1 MNGGHQ
7 NFVVR
12 FTVRALPALA
22 IAMALVLGWRALVAG
37 KAVLADADAPAV
49 HLRADTAFPRD
60 ASEAAW
66 RARIAQDPSDHVA
79 LAILARVLEQQGH
92 VADARTAMNEA
103 LRLAPA
109 DRQTLIEAGAF
120 HLRAGD
126 AMQAMPYLRRAA
138 DLYPE
143 ARAGLW
149 PAFVA
154 VLDDRRTDAYFADIA
169 RDSPEWW
176 PEFFGYACAKAR
188 NADALQKLLGA
199 RANAGTAG
207 ANERRCLVDR
217 MQRDNLWPGAYQAWL
232 NSLPEPERQ
241 RIGYV
246 YNGDFERPISNLGFD
261 WTIPAQ
267 DGVFVAARPV
277 AGAGGQR
284 ALEVEFVNKRWSV
297 PPAQQYLM
305 LVPGKYRFE
314 GRGRADRLQTWLGVQ
329 WGLYC
334 LPDGGRAARQL
345 ARTGPFLGTSGW
357 EGWRED
363 FAVPADCPVQLLRLE
378 LANPRRDAVTPGD
391 VAARLDGAV
400 WFDDFRVRS
409 LD

>member
-1 MNGGHQ
+1 MTDGHG
-7 NFVVR
+7 NSVVR
-12 FTVRALPALA
+12 FGLRALPALA
-22 IAMALVLGWRALVAG
+22 IVLALVLGWRALVAG
-37 KAVLADADAPAV
+37 KAVLADTDAPAV
-49 HLRADTAFPRD
+49 RADPAFPGD

-66 RARIAQDPSDHVA
+66 RARIAHDPSDHVA
-79 LAILARVLEQQGH
+79 LVLLARVLEQQGK
-92 VADARTAMNEA
+92 VADARATMSEA

-126 AMQAMPYLRRAA
+126 AAQAMPYLRRAA
-138 DLYPE
+138 DLYPD

-154 VLDDRRTDAYFADIA
+154 VLDDRRSDAWFADIA
-169 RDSPEWW
+169 RDNPEWW
-176 PEFFGYACAKAR
+176 PGFFDHACAKAR
-188 NADALQKLLGA
+188 NADALQKMLGA
-199 RANAGTAG
+199 RADAGTAG
-207 ANERRCLVDR
+207 ANERRCLIER
-217 MQRDNLWPGAYQAWL
+217 LQRENQWPGAYQAWL
-232 NSLPEPERQ
+232 NSLPQRERQ

-246 YNGDFERPISNLGFD
+246 YNGDFELPISNLGFD

-267 DGVFVAARPV
+267 DGVFVAGRPV
-277 AGAGGQR
+277 EGAGGQL
-284 ALEVEFVNKRWSV
+284 ALKVEFVNKRWSL
-297 PPAQQYLM
+297 PPAQQYVM
-305 LVPGKYRFE
+305 LAPGRYRFE
-314 GRGRADRLQTWLGVQ
+314 GRGRADGLQTWLGVQ

-334 LPDGGRAARQL
+334 LPDGARGARQL
-345 ARTGPFLGTSGW
+345 ARSGPFLATSGW
-357 EGWRED
+357 EAWRED

-391 VAARLDGAV
+391 VAARLDGAA

>member
-1 MNGGHQ
+1 MNDGDG
-7 NFVVR
+7 NSVVR
-12 FTVRALPALA
+12 FTVRALPAVA
-22 IAMALVLGWRALVAG
+22 IVLALVLGWRALVAG
-37 KAVLADADAPAV
+37 RAVLVDADAPAV
-49 HLRADTAFPRD
+49 RMRADAAPLRD
-60 ASEAAW
+60 GSEAAW
-66 RARIAQDPSDHVA
+66 RARVAQNPADHVA
-79 LAILARVLEQQGH
+79 LVVLARVLEQQGN
-92 VADARTAMNEA
+92 AAGARAAMSEA

-109 DRQTLIEAGAF
+109 DRQALIEAGAF

-126 AMQAMPYLRRAA
+126 AAQAVPYLRQVA

-154 VLDDRRTDAYFADIA
+154 VLDGGRADAWFAGIA
-169 RDSPEWW
+169 RDNPDWW
-176 PEFFGYACAKAR
+176 PQFFDHACAKAR
-188 NADALQKLLGA
+188 NAAALQKLLGV
-199 RANAGTAG
+199 RADAGTAG
-207 ANERRCLVDR
+207 ANERRCLIDR
-217 MQRDNLWPGAYQAWL
+217 MQRENQWPGAYQAWL
-232 NSLPEPERQ
+232 NSLPAGERKH
-241 RIGYV
+241 IGYV
-246 YNGDFERPISNLGFD
+246 YNGDFELPLSNLGFD

-267 DGVFVAARPV
+267 EGVFVTTRPA
-277 AGAGGQR
+277 AGAGGPR
-284 ALEVEFVNKRWSV
+284 ALEVEVVNKRWSL

-305 LVPGKYRFE
+305 LAPGRYRFE

-334 LPDGGRAARQL
+334 RPDGTRAARQL
-345 ARTGPFLGTSGW
+345 ARSGPYLGTSGW
-357 EGWRED
+357 EAWRED

>member
-1 MNGGHQ
+1 MNGERGHS
-7 NFVVR
+7 VAR
-12 FTVRALPALA
+12 FAARALPAVA
-22 IAMALVLGWRALVAG
+22 IVLALVLGWRALVAG
-37 KAVLADADAPAV
+37 RAVLADAGAPAV
-49 HLRADTAFPRD
+49 HIRADAASPRNG
-60 ASEAAW
+60 SEAAW
-66 RARIAQDPSDHVA
+66 RARVAQDPSDHVA
-79 LAILARVLEQQGH
+79 LVLLARVLEQQGK
-92 VADARTAMNEA
+92 VADARAAMHEA

-109 DRQTLIEAGAF
+109 DRQTLIEAGAL

-126 AMQAMPYLRRAA
+126 AAQAMPYLRRAA

-149 PAFVA
+149 PAMVA
-154 VLDDRRTDAYFADIA
+154 VLDDRRVDTFFAGIA
-169 RDSPEWW
+169 RDNPDWW
-176 PEFFGYACAKAR
+176 PAFFDHACAKAR
-188 NADALQKLLGA
+188 NADALQKMLGI
-199 RANAGTAG
+199 RADAGTAG
-207 ANERRCLVDR
+207 AGERRCLIDR
-217 MQRDNLWPGAYQAWL
+217 LQRENQWPGAYQAWL
-232 NSLPEPERQ
+232 NSLPARERQ

-246 YNGDFERPISNLGFD
+246 YNGDFERPLSNLGFD
-261 WTIPAQ
+261 WTMPAQ

-277 AGAGGQR
+277 DGAGGQL
-284 ALEVEFVNKRWSV
+284 ALKVEFVNQRWSL
-297 PPAQQYLM
+297 PPAQQVLL

-314 GRGRADRLQTWLGVQ
+314 GRGRADKLQTWLGVQ

-334 LPDGGRAARQL
+334 RPDGARGARQL
-345 ARTGPFLGTSGW
+345 ARSGPFLGTGGW
-357 EGWRED
+357 EVWRQD

>member
-1 MNGGHQ
+1 M
-7 NFVVR
+7 VR
-12 FTVRALPALA
+12 FAVRALPAVA
-22 IAMALVLGWRALVAG
+22 IMMALLLGWRALVAG
-37 KAVLADADAPAV
+37 QAGLADADAPAV
-49 HLRADTAFPRD
+49 RTRVDAAFPRD
-60 ASEAAW
+60 GSETAW
-66 RARIAQDPSDHVA
+66 RARIARDPSDRVA
-79 LAILARVLEQQGH
+79 LVILSRVLEQQGN
-92 VADARTAMNEA
+92 VADARKAMNEA

-126 AMQAMPYLRRAA
+126 AAQALPYLRRAA

-154 VLDDRRTDAYFADIA
+154 MLDDRRIDANFASIA
-169 RDSPEWW
+169 RDNPDWW
-176 PEFFGYACAKAR
+176 PAFFDYACAKVR
-188 NADALQKLLGA
+188 HADALQKLLGA
-199 RANAGTAG
+199 RADVGTAG
-207 ANERRCLVDR
+207 ANERRCLIDR
-217 MQRDNLWPGAYQAWL
+217 MQRENRWPGAYQAWL
-232 NSLPEPERQ
+232 NSLPAHERQ
-241 RIGYV
+241 RIGDG

-261 WTIPAQ
+261 WTTPVQ
-267 DGVFVAARPV
+267 EGVFVAARPID
-277 AGAGGQR
+277 GMSGQL
-284 ALEVEFVNKRWSV
+284 ALKVEFVNKRWGL

-305 LVPGKYRFE
+305 LVPGRYGFE

-329 WGLYC
+329 WGVYC
-334 LPDGGRAARQL
+334 LPDGARGTRQL
-345 ARTGPFLGTSGW
+345 ARSGSFLGTSGW

-378 LANPRRDAVTPGD
+378 LANPRRDAATPSD

-400 WFDDFRVRS
+400 WFDDFRIRS